1 MIRVQVYADSQRK
14 LWDDFVRKSK
24 NGTFLF
30 LRDYIDYHRDR
41 FADHSLVVSLDDGN
55 PLALLPANRVG
66 NTLVSHGGLTY
77 GGFITDDRMRSVLML
92 EVFERTL
99 SFSEEQ
105 GVQKLIYKT
114 MPSIYHRVPAEED
127 RYALFRFGAT
137 LVRRDVLSVV
147 RPAQRIKLQDRRVRG
162 IRRAETSGVSV
173 APSDD
178 YETFWRI
185 LETNLLTVHQVKPVH
200 TEAEIRRLRA
210 TFPDNI
216 KLYAASLDSGLIAG
230 TVVYETHTVAHAQYT
245 AASELGRSCQALDL
259 LFHSLLTDVYGAKE
273 YFDFGISTEND
284 GRDLNAG
291 LIEFKEGFGAR
302 AVMHDFY
309 EIQIER

>member
-1 MIRVQVYADSQRK
+1 MRVEVYADSQKK
-14 LWDDFVRKSK
+14 LWDDFVRRSK

-30 LRDYIDYHRDR
+30 FRDYMDYHRDR

-77 GGFITDDRMRSVLML
+77 GGFITDDGLRSVQML
-92 EVFERTL
+92 DVFERML
-99 SFSEEQ
+99 SFSAEQ

-114 MPSIYHRVPAEED
+114 IPSVYHCIPAEED
-127 RYALFRFGAT
+127 RYALFRLGAT

-147 RPAQRIKLQDRRVRG
+147 RPARRVKPQERRVRG
-162 IRRAETSGVSV
+162 VRRAETGGVRV
-173 APSDD
+173 GPSDD
-178 YETFWRI
+178 YEAFWRI
-185 LETNLLTVHQVKPVH
+185 LETNLWTLHRVKPVH

-210 TFPDNI
+210 MFPDNI
-216 KLYAASLDSGLIAG
+216 KLYAASLDSSLIAG
-230 TVVYETHTVAHAQYT
+230 TVIYETHTVAHAQYI
-245 AASELGRSCQALDL
+245 AASEVGRSNHALDL
-259 LFHSLLTDVYGAKE
+259 LFHFLLTDVYADKE

-291 LIEFKEGFGAR
+291 LVEFKEGFGAR

-309 EIQIER
+309 EIQIAR